1 MVQPKGIGCMLFWII
16 YCRCVGCIVLILP
29 WIATYRDLVDDQSE
43 SLLLMLGRPVL
54 MTLLGIAYFRR
65 NIWIVRICGGISV
78 LQLIFLVAG
87 CILIDPLP
95 LPLFEVSIMLAG
107 LVSLSLPLLGPR
119 AAYRPERVLTA
130 NVIGN
135 ANPDNP
141 FAAPTKAE

>member
-1 MVQPKGIGCMLFWII
+1 MLFWII
-16 YCRCVGCIVLILP
+16 YCRCVGCGLLILP

-78 LQLIFLVAG
+78 LQLIFLVVG
-87 CILIDPLP
+87 CILFDSLP
-95 LPLFEVSIMLAG
+95 VPLFEFSILLAS
-107 LVSLSLPLLGPR
+107 LVFLSLPLLGPR
-119 AAYRPERVLTA
+119 AAYRPERAITV
-130 NVIGN
+130 NIIGN

-141 FAAPTKAE
+141 FAAPTDAE